1 MASLVDLHP
10 IDENQPVTTTP
21 TSKNAPNSFGPH
33 LSPQPPIAPNVGPP
47 TARSTS
53 NYIASVQQ
61 KAMENYEA
69 ELKRVNNDWGKKLD
83 AIKKTYEEK
92 LQNQEADFAWKY
104 STKDDEIEK
113 LKVEKRKLEETAKN
127 VEGIYQSK
135 ITREIGR
142 ASCRE
147 RV

>member
-1 MASLVDLHP
+1 MS
-10 IDENQPVTTTP
+10 
-21 TSKNAPNSFGPH
+21 PNS
-33 LSPQPPIAPNVGPP
+33 SNSGPP

-69 ELKRVNNDWGKKLD
+69 ELKRVNNEWGKKLD

-104 STKDDEIEK
+104 STKEDEIEK
-113 LKVEKRKLEETAKN
+113 LRVEKRKLEENVKN

-135 ITREIGR
+135 ISR
-142 ASCRE
+142 AHDDIDQLEGYTKQEMAKVKHLVSGYLLAFCILLSITKTSCFN
-147 RV
+147 